1 MLVFDTARYVVGET
15 VSIPSEYSAGK
26 FECAVVL
33 TIENEEAKLAKEV
46 TYTLRVHR
54 TGKRIQSDVFEMRP
68 CRLTQS
74 QLRQLDLERI
84 NAV

>member
-15 VSIPSEYSAGK
+15 VSIPSEFSAGK

-33 TIENEEAKLAKEV
+33 TIENEEAKLAEEV

-54 TGKRIQSDVFEMRP
+54 TGKPIKSDIFEMRP
-68 CRLTQS
+68 CRLTKS
-74 QLRQLDLERI
+74 QLGQLNLKRI
-84 NAV
+84 NVV